1 MNYGKDSVE
10 RRHRDSYYSGK
21 LSQLKD
27 LWQQFCILDEE
38 VQQAALTTG
47 LKELVEKFQE
57 VFKDYMASAS
67 GAKKVP
73 RGIQNKPGNIDING
87 LNIPEGLLLSDP
99 DLWQHGPIDL
109 NLGAGLYPC

>member
-1 MNYGKDSVE
+1 
-10 RRHRDSYYSGK
+10 
-21 LSQLKD
+21 
-27 LWQQFCILDEE
+27 
-38 VQQAALTTG
+38 
-47 LKELVEKFQE
+47 
-57 VFKDYMASAS
+57 MASAS

-73 RGIQNKPGNIDING
+73 RGIQNKPDNIDING

>member
-1 MNYGKDSVE
+1 
-10 RRHRDSYYSGK
+10 
-21 LSQLKD
+21 
-27 LWQQFCILDEE
+27 
-38 VQQAALTTG
+38 
-47 LKELVEKFQE
+47 
-57 VFKDYMASAS
+57 MASAS